1 MEIDILL
8 SLFKV
13 YAAQEHVIKTP
24 ESLYEPVQY
33 LMDLKG
39 KRIRPLLALMAY
51 NLYKDDVDEVMP
63 VAYAIELF
71 HNFTLMHDDIM
82 DEATLRRGGM
92 AVHQK
97 YGVNAGI
104 LSGDAM
110 LLLAYKYLFKSGLG
124 LKEVE
129 QFNNI
134 ALEIC
139 EGQQM
144 DMNFESQK
152 DVTIEAYLEMIKLKT
167 AILLGLAMELGA
179 VKAGA
184 SESDIQ
190 HLYKFGVN
198 MGIAFQLHDDML
210 DAFGS
215 SSAIGKKQGGDIM
228 QRKQTYLHLKTLE
241 LLGDEERVA
250 YLDVFNDFSIDDEL
264 LVEKVLSYYDQAVV
278 KEYSLQSEEA
288 YFVLAMSHLDAVNV
302 SADKKSELKKLAHSL
317 MERAH

>member
-8 SLFKV
+8 GLFKE
-13 YAAQEHVIKTP
+13 YADQENVVKEP
-24 ESLYEPVQY
+24 VSLYKPVQY
-33 LMDLKG
+33 LLDLKG
-39 KRIRPLLALMAY
+39 KRIRPLLALLAY
-51 NLYKDDVDEVMP
+51 NLYKEEINEVMP
-63 VAYAIELF
+63 VAFAIELF

-110 LLLAYKYLFKSGLG
+110 LLLAYKYLLKSGLDI
-124 LKEVE
+124 KEVE

-134 ALEIC
+134 ALSIC

-144 DMNFESQK
+144 DMDFESQNE
-152 DVTIEAYLEMIKLKT
+152 VTIDAYLEMIKLKT
-167 AILLGLAMELGA
+167 AVLLGLAMELGA
-179 VKAGA
+179 IKAGA
-184 SESDIQ
+184 SDSDIQ

-241 LLGDEERVA
+241 LLGDTERA
-250 YLDVFNDFSIDDEL
+250 SYLKIFNDTSLNDEV
-264 LVEKVLSYYDQAVV
+264 LVKKVLSYYDQAVV

-288 YFVLAMSHLDAVNV
+288 YFVLALSHLDAVNV
-302 SADKKSELKKLAHSL
+302 SADKKSVLKKLAHSL
-317 MERAH
+317 MEREH